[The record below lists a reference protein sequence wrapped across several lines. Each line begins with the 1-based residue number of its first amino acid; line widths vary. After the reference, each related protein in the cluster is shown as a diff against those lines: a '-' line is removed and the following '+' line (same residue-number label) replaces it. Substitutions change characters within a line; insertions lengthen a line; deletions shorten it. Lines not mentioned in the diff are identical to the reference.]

1 MAELKEYVSQQEELG
16 TIHISEEVI
25 ASIAAVAAAE
35 VEGVTGIVGGR
46 ELTDKLGNHKVSP
59 GKGVRLSITDEAVEA
74 ELSITVDASAIV
86 CKVAEQVQDAV
97 ISSVQDMTGLTLQRV
112 NVNVTGVTFKA

>member
-35 VEGVTGIVGGR
+35 VEGVSGIVGGR
-46 ELTDKLGNHKVSP
+46 DLTDKLGNHKVSP
-59 GKGVRLSITDEAVEA
+59 GKGVRLTITDETVEA
-74 ELSITVDASAIV
+74 ELSITVDSAAAV

-97 ISSVQDMTGLTLQRV
+97 ISSVRDMTGLTVHRV
-112 NVNVTGVTFKA
+112 NVNVTGITFRA